1 MPDQFFREGGNSM
14 AKCVTPGRML
24 MGCSEAGALASE
36 LARLSEEVRG
46 GLTRVWRTG
55 CLRLEPVTPS
65 DAGGFAVFMI

>member
-1 MPDQFFREGGNSM
+1 
-14 AKCVTPGRML
+14 ML

-55 CLRLEPVTPS
+55 CLRLEPVMPS
-65 DAGGFAVFMI
+65 GAGGFAVFMV